1 MLDQSDEWRRALEV
15 LASSPEGATEAL
27 LFAHGFMHMAITGL
41 VDFGLATSTLEP
53 FLADGRIVEVTRFRI
68 TEAGRVARIGP
79 EGSLPSR
86 LPAEAPQLKPLA
98 IDSSFD
104 CIA

>member
-1 MLDQSDEWRRALEV
+1 V
-15 LASSPEGATEAL
+15 
-27 LFAHGFMHMAITGL
+27 AHGFTYKAITGL
-41 VDFGLATSTLEP
+41 VDSVLATSAIEP
-53 FLADGRIVEVTRFRI
+53 FLADGRVIEVTRFRI

-98 IDSSFD
+98 VDSSFD
-104 CIA
+104 CTA